1 MSARGGGESDLAA
14 PSHGWEE
21 TPDRWPAPLVVG
33 VVSDTHLY
41 PEPGRR
47 GLPRTLLDE
56 LAGAEVGLILHAG
69 DIFAPWVLDRLGEIA
84 PVLAVIGNGDPDPL
98 RRALPRARV
107 VTIGPHRLGL
117 VHGHEGRGATT
128 PQRALNAFAPAP
140 GERAVDCVVFGHSHQ
155 PLSKLQGGVLLFNP
169 GSPTDKR
176 RQPYH
181 SFGIL
186 RLAETIEPE
195 LVCFP

>member
-1 MSARGGGESDLAA
+1 
-14 PSHGWEE
+14 
-21 TPDRWPAPLVVG
+21 
-33 VVSDTHLY
+33 
-41 PEPGRR
+41 
-47 GLPRTLLDE
+47 
-56 LAGAEVGLILHAG
+56 LILHAG
-69 DIFAPWVLDRLGEIA
+69 DIFAPWVLDHLGEIA

-128 PQRALNAFAPAP
+128 PQRAFNTFAPAT
-140 GERAVDCVVFGHSHQ
+140 GEPAVDCVVFGHSHQ

-186 RLAETIEPE
+186 RVADTIEPE
-195 LVCFP
+195 IVCFP

>member
-1 MSARGGGESDLAA
+1 MR
-14 PSHGWEE
+14 
-21 TPDRWPAPLVVG
+21 VG
-33 VVSDTHLY
+33 VVSDTHMY
-41 PEPGRR
+41 PEPYGRS
-47 GLPRTLLDE
+47 LPKILLEE
-56 LAGAEVGLILHAG
+56 LAKAQVGLILHAG
-69 DIFAPWVLDRLGEIA
+69 DIFAPWVLDRLGEVA
-84 PVLAVIGNGDPDPL
+84 PVLAVLGNGDPDPL
-98 RRALPRARV
+98 RRALPRSRV

-128 PQRALNAFAPAP
+128 PQRAFNNFAPAGGTP
-140 GERAVDCVVFGHSHQ
+140 TVDCVVFGHSHQ
-155 PLSKLQGGVLLFNP
+155 PLSKRQGGVLLFNP

-186 RLAETIEPE
+186 RVADTIEPE